1 MSMDITQSQDP
12 VASFTL
18 ELLRGG
24 LMLSGLAGDLIEAL
38 APEDYPGEQ
47 PGEVVV
53 EMITGTIATALC
65 DTDEDTIVQATALI
79 VDARERVLE
88 HLQLALALS
97 RRGRAGDG

>member
-1 MSMDITQSQDP
+1 MDITQSQDP
-12 VASFTL
+12 VACFTL

-24 LMLSGLAGDLIEAL
+24 LMLSELASDLIEAL

-53 EMITGTIATALC
+53 EMITGTIATALS
-65 DTDEDTIVQATALI
+65 DTDEDTILQATALI

-88 HLQLALALS
+88 HLRLALELS
-97 RRGRAGDG
+97 RRGRGGVG

>member
-1 MSMDITQSQDP
+1 
-12 VASFTL
+12 
-18 ELLRGG
+18 
-24 LMLSGLAGDLIEAL
+24 MLSDLASDLIEAL

-53 EMITGTIATALC
+53 EMITGTIATALS

-97 RRGRAGDG
+97 RRGRAGEG